1 MILVES
7 YQEACG
13 SVNKSEKGPEKEKK
27 GVVTEEK
34 PTHFT
39 DAVPA
44 ERKWGG
50 LLQMWI
56 L

>member
-1 MILVES
+1 MEVS
-7 YQEACG
+7 TNQRRA
-13 SVNKSEKGPEKEKK
+13 PEKEKK